1 MKTSLKYRLRILS
14 LLFSPLSQVAQL
26 LKKKREFTLEM
37 KRGDRPRI
45 QTEMIEFIGL
55 PFPYS
60 DKLKIWPFH
69 VVVVQGQQRNAQ
81 KSVLHVQSCCFAHLT
96 YCLTFPLPSQLCFR
110 KVPIVKTTPPEEA
123 SARRVEDIFGD
134 PWLSSL
140 PPAQNHKMCK
150 KSGKMYAIIFA
161 TDWGSSEAF
170 RKRAKFINL
179 FY

>member
-14 LLFSPLSQVAQL
+14 LFFSPISQVAQL

-161 TDWGSSEAF
+161 TDWGLSKAF
-170 RKRAKFINL
+170 RKRAKFINF

>member
-1 MKTSLKYRLRILS
+1 
-14 LLFSPLSQVAQL
+14 
-26 LKKKREFTLEM
+26 M

-96 YCLTFPLPSQLCFR
+96 YCLTFRLPSQLCFR
-110 KVPIVKTTPPEEA
+110 KVPIVKTKPPEEA

-134 PWLSSL
+134 P
-140 PPAQNHKMCK
+140 
-150 KSGKMYAIIFA
+150 
-161 TDWGSSEAF
+161 
-170 RKRAKFINL
+170 
-179 FY
+179 

>member
-1 MKTSLKYRLRILS
+1 MKTSLKNRLRILS
-14 LLFSPLSQVAQL
+14 LFFSPLSQVPSY

-37 KRGDRPRI
+37 KRGDRLRI

-55 PFPYS
+55 PVPYS
-60 DKLKIWPFH
+60 DKLKIWSFH

-96 YCLTFPLPSQLCFR
+96 YCLTFRLPSQLCFR
-110 KVPIVKTTPPEEA
+110 KVPIVKTTPPEEV

-161 TDWGSSEAF
+161 TDWGLSEAF